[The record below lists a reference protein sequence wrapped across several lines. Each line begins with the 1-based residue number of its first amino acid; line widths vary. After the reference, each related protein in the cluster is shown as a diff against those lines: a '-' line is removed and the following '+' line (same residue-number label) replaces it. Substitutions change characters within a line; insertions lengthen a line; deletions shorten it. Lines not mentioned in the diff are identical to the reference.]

1 MIIKKVFNNNV
12 VLAKE
17 KNKDEIIAM
26 GCGLAFKKK
35 PGDILDK
42 SLIEK
47 TFILKEKNTVDR
59 FKSLLDDVPMEQ
71 IKVCS
76 KIIEYAKSNLN
87 IKLNDYIY
95 VTLTDHINHSI
106 KLYDEGIYKPN
117 LLGWEVKKFYN
128 NEYKIGLKALDII
141 EEYTKKRLPDD
152 EASNIALHII
162 NAQINSSSKASLDA
176 TRVAKYI
183 QGIMTIIKY
192 TYGIEIDENSLNYD
206 RFITHLRFF
215 LKRLNDN
222 NMMKSD
228 DDFLLEQVKEKY
240 KKAYNCMLKVEKFL
254 EADLSN
260 DEKLYLTV
268 HIQRV
273 TQR

>member
-1 MIIKKVFNNNV
+1 MIIKKIFNNNV
-12 VLAKE
+12 VLAKD
-17 KNKDEIIAM
+17 KTKDEVIAM

-42 SLIEK
+42 ELVEK
-47 TFILKEKNTVDR
+47 TFVLKEKNTVDK
-59 FKSLLDDVPMEQ
+59 FKSLLENVPMEQ
-71 IKVCS
+71 INVCS
-76 KIIEYAKSNLN
+76 KIIEYTKENLDT
-87 IKLNDYIY
+87 KLNDYIY

-106 KLYDEGIYKPN
+106 KLYDEGINKPN
-117 LLGWEVKKFYN
+117 FLAWEVKKFYN
-128 NEYKIGLKALDII
+128 KEYKIGLKALDII
-141 EEYTKKRLPDD
+141 EKCLGKRLPED

-162 NAQINSSSKASLDA
+162 NAQINSSQKNNFDA
-176 TRVAKYI
+176 VNVAKII

-215 LKRLNDN
+215 LKRLNDK
-222 NMMKSD
+222 NMMTSD
-228 DDFLLEQVKEKY
+228 DDFLLEQVKKKY
-240 KKAYNCMLKVEKFL
+240 KKAYECMLKIEKFL
-254 EADLSN
+254 GEELSS

>member
-1 MIIKKVFNNNV
+1 MIIKKIFNNNV
-12 VLAKE
+12 VLAKDTS
-17 KNKDEIIAM
+17 KDEIVAM

-42 SLIEK
+42 SLVEK
-47 TFILKEKNTVDR
+47 TFVLKEKKVADK
-59 FKSLLDDVPMEQ
+59 FKALLENVPVEQ
-71 IKVCS
+71 IKVSS
-76 KIIEYAKSNLN
+76 KIIEYAKSNLD

-95 VTLTDHINHSI
+95 VTLTDHINYSI

-128 NEYKIGLKALDII
+128 KEYKIGLKALDII
-141 EEYTKKRLPDD
+141 EAYTKKRLPDD
-152 EASNIALHII
+152 EATNIALHII

-176 TRVAKYI
+176 TKVAKYI

-228 DDFLLEQVKEKY
+228 DDFLLEQVKAKY

>member
-162 NAQINSSSKASLDA
+162 NAQINSSSKVSLDA

-215 LKRLNDN
+215 LKRLKDN

-260 DEKLYLTV
+260 EEKLYLTV

>member
-1 MIIKKVFNNNV
+1 MIIKKIFNNNV
-12 VLAKE
+12 VLAKDTS
-17 KNKDEIIAM
+17 KDEIVAM

-42 SLIEK
+42 SLVEK
-47 TFILKEKNTVDR
+47 TFVLKEKKVADK
-59 FKSLLDDVPMEQ
+59 FKALLENVPVEQ
-71 IKVCS
+71 IKVSS
-76 KIIEYAKSNLN
+76 KIIEYAKSNLD

-95 VTLTDHINHSI
+95 VTLTDHINYSI

-128 NEYKIGLKALDII
+128 KEYKIGLKALEII
-141 EEYTKKRLPDD
+141 EAYTKKRLPDD
-152 EASNIALHII
+152 EATNIALHII

-176 TRVAKYI
+176 TKVAKYI

-228 DDFLLEQVKEKY
+228 DDFLLEQVKKKY

>member
-1 MIIKKVFNNNV
+1 MIIKKIFNNNV
-12 VLAKE
+12 VLAKDT
-17 KNKDEIIAM
+17 NKDEFVAM

-47 TFILKEKNTVDR
+47 TFILKEKNVADK
-59 FKSLLDDVPMEQ
+59 FKTLLENVPEEQ
-71 IKVCS
+71 IKVSS
-76 KIIEYAKSNLN
+76 KIIEYAKSNLD

-95 VTLTDHINHSI
+95 VTLTDHINYSI

-128 NEYKIGLKALDII
+128 KEYKIGLKALDII
-141 EEYTKKRLPDD
+141 EAYTKKRLPDD

-176 TRVAKYI
+176 TKVAKYI

-254 EADLSN
+254 EVDLSN

>member
-1 MIIKKVFNNNV
+1 MIIKKIFNNNV
-12 VLAKE
+12 VLAKDT
-17 KNKDEIIAM
+17 NKDEFVAM

-47 TFILKEKNTVDR
+47 TFILKEKNVADK
-59 FKSLLDDVPMEQ
+59 FKTLLENVPEEQ
-71 IKVCS
+71 IEVSS
-76 KIIEYAKSNLN
+76 KIIEYAKINLD

-95 VTLTDHINHSI
+95 VTLTDHINYSI

-117 LLGWEVKKFYN
+117 LLGWEVKKFYSK
-128 NEYKIGLKALDII
+128 EYKIGLKALDII

-176 TRVAKYI
+176 TKVAKYI

-192 TYGIEIDENSLNYD
+192 SYGIKIDENSLNYD

-228 DDFLLEQVKEKY
+228 DNFLLEQIKEKY
-240 KKAYNCMLKVEKFL
+240 QKAYNCMLKIEKFL
-254 EADLSN
+254 ETDLSN

>member
-1 MIIKKVFNNNV
+1 MIIKKIFNNNV
-12 VLAKE
+12 VLAKD
-17 KNKDEIIAM
+17 KSKDEIIAM

-42 SLIEK
+42 DLIEK
-47 TFILKEKNTVDR
+47 TFILKENNTSDR
-59 FKSLLDDVPMEQ
+59 FKSLLENVPMEQ

-76 KIIEYAKSNLN
+76 NIIEYAKDNLDS
-87 IKLNDYIY
+87 KLNDYIY

-106 KLYDEGIYKPN
+106 KLYDEGINKPN
-117 LLGWEVKKFYN
+117 LLVWEVKKFYN
-128 NEYKIGLKALDII
+128 KEYKIGLKALDII
-141 EEYTKKRLPDD
+141 EKYLGKRLSED

-162 NAQINSSSKASLDA
+162 NAQINSSEKNNFDA
-176 TRVAKYI
+176 VNVAKII

-192 TYGIEIDENSLNYD
+192 SYSIEIDENSLNYD

-215 LKRLNDN
+215 LKRLSDN

-240 KKAYNCMLKVEKFL
+240 KKAYECMQKVEKFL
-254 EADLSN
+254 GENLSD
-260 DEKLYLTV
+260 DEKLYLTI

>member
-59 FKSLLDDVPMEQ
+59 FKSLLEDVPMEQ

-76 KIIEYAKSNLN
+76 KIIEYAKSNLD

-95 VTLTDHINHSI
+95 VTLTDHINYSI

-128 NEYKIGLKALDII
+128 KEYKIGLKALDII
-141 EEYTKKRLPDD
+141 EAYTKKRLPDD
-152 EASNIALHII
+152 EATNIALHII

-176 TRVAKYI
+176 TKVAKYI

>member
-59 FKSLLDDVPMEQ
+59 FKSLLEDVPMEQ

-76 KIIEYAKSNLN
+76 KIIEYAKSNLD

-95 VTLTDHINHSI
+95 VTLTDHINYSI

-128 NEYKIGLKALDII
+128 KEYKIGLKALDII
-141 EEYTKKRLPDD
+141 EAYTKKRLPDD

-176 TRVAKYI
+176 TKVAKYI

-192 TYGIEIDENSLNYD
+192 TYSIEIDENSLNYD

>member
-1 MIIKKVFNNNV
+1 MIIKKIFNNNV
-12 VLAKE
+12 VLARDKS
-17 KNKDEIIAM
+17 KDEIVAM

-47 TFILKEKNTVDR
+47 TFVLKEKNTSDR
-59 FKSLLDDVPMEQ
+59 FKSLLENVPIEQ
-71 IKVCS
+71 IEICS
-76 KIIEYAKSNLN
+76 KIIEYAKDNLD

-106 KLYDEGIYKPN
+106 KLYDEEIYKPN
-117 LLGWEVKKFYN
+117 FLAWEVKKFCN
-128 NEYKIGLKALDII
+128 KEYKIGLKALDII
-141 EEYTKKRLPDD
+141 EEYTKKRLPKD
-152 EASNIALHII
+152 EACNIALHII
-162 NAQINSSSKASLDA
+162 NAQVNSSSKISLDV

-183 QGIMTIIKY
+183 QGIITIIKY

-222 NMMKSD
+222 NMIKSD
-228 DDFLLEQVKEKY
+228 DDFLLNQVKEKY
-240 KKAYNCMLKVEKFL
+240 KKAYDCMLKIEKFL
-254 EADLSN
+254 EVDLSN

>member
-162 NAQINSSSKASLDA
+162 NAQINSSSKVSLDA

-215 LKRLNDN
+215 LKRLKDN

>member
-1 MIIKKVFNNNV
+1 MIIKKIFNNNV
-12 VLAKE
+12 VLAKDTS
-17 KNKDEIIAM
+17 KDEIVAM

-42 SLIEK
+42 SLVEK
-47 TFILKEKNTVDR
+47 TFVLKEKKVADK
-59 FKSLLDDVPMEQ
+59 FKALLENVPVEQ
-71 IKVCS
+71 IKVSS
-76 KIIEYAKSNLN
+76 KIIEYAKSNLD

-95 VTLTDHINHSI
+95 VTLTDHINYSI

-128 NEYKIGLKALDII
+128 KEYKIGLKALEII
-141 EEYTKKRLPDD
+141 EAYTKKRLPDD
-152 EASNIALHII
+152 EATNIALHII

-176 TRVAKYI
+176 TKVAKYI

>member
-1 MIIKKVFNNNV
+1 MIIKKIFNNNV
-12 VLAKE
+12 VLAKD
-17 KNKDEIIAM
+17 KSKDEVIAM
-26 GCGLAFKKK
+26 GCGLAFRKK

-42 SLIEK
+42 ELVEK
-47 TFILKEKNTVDR
+47 TFVLKEKNTADR
-59 FKSLLDDVPMEQ
+59 FKSLLENVPMEQ
-71 IKVCS
+71 VKVCS
-76 KIIEYAKSNLN
+76 KIIEYAKENLDT
-87 IKLNDYIY
+87 KLNDYIY

-106 KLYDEGIYKPN
+106 KLYDEGINKPN
-117 LLGWEVKKFYN
+117 FLAWEVKKFYN
-128 NEYKIGLKALDII
+128 KEYKIGLKALDII
-141 EEYTKKRLPDD
+141 EKALGKRLPED

-162 NAQINSSSKASLDA
+162 NAQINSSEKNNFDA
-176 TRVAKYI
+176 VNVAKII
-183 QGIMTIIKY
+183 QGIITIIKY

-215 LKRLNDN
+215 LKRLNDK

-228 DDFLLEQVKEKY
+228 DDFLLEQVKGKY
-240 KKAYNCMLKVEKFL
+240 KKAYECMLKVEKFL
-254 EADLSN
+254 GEDLSN